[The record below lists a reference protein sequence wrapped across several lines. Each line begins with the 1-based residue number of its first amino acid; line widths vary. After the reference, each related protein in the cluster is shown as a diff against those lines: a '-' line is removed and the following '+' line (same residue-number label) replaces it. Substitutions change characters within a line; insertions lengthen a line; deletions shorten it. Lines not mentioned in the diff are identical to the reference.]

1 MTVGV
6 PMSSA
11 SVLPWRTVKVSVV
24 AASTGLLS
32 AISKRAGWPSATVPA
47 SPTVSTGT
55 SAPALGLSGVPR
67 FKSLMVACPVSPI
80 PAGSGVPDA
89 VAPVSVPTSS
99 NVSLP
104 SNTPSSTVGTDTTIP
119 SVVPAATGTL

>member
-55 SAPALGLSGVPR
+55 SAPGFGVCGSVL
-67 FKSLMVACPVSPI
+67 FKSLM
-80 PAGSGVPDA
+80 
-89 VAPVSVPTSS
+89 
-99 NVSLP
+99 
-104 SNTPSSTVGTDTTIP
+104 
-119 SVVPAATGTL
+119 